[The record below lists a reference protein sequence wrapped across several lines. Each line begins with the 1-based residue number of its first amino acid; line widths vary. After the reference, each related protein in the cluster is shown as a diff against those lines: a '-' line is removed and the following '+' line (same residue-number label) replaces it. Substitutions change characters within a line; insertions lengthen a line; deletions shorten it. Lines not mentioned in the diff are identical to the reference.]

1 MKTIASF
8 PFIVPLFGKSLEPT
22 NGCVDVI
29 IYGSKDAG
37 SFTVERCRFAYYRDP
52 SYIGCSDSPL
62 PGGCVETYPYAC
74 NLSFSGGWTLSWQDL
89 DKRGIGM
96 SYHVDKVPLAEDG
109 EDGVYWLPKSFPYGT
124 QINCAFFTI
133 DDLQIVYG
141 ESANRIV
148 QR

>member
-89 DKRGIGM
+89 DKRASGCLSCRQGT
-96 SYHVDKVPLAEDG
+96 LAEDG
-109 EDGVYWLPKSFPYGT
+109 EDGVYWLQSLFRM
-124 QINCAFFTI
+124 AH
-133 DDLQIVYG
+133 
-141 ESANRIV
+141 R
-148 QR
+148 